1 MDLRLE
7 RFRDRR
13 KALEGPPPPDGRR
26 AMAVTQIRVAR
37 EHVDFLTR
45 VSAVTRLHAGRYL
58 MRIDILRL
66 LVDELIA
73 GSVPAAGIS
82 SFRSLVSAIASHLS
96 AARRLPDRPVAWL
109 ASCLESEAGGRERR
123 PVLDFPRRRP
133 ASPREDSPAAAHES
147 LTVRL
152 STSDLVALDTFRC
165 DVREQSGFILSRSA
179 LFRALVEAFVR
190 SAAANAPVRP
200 GLPPAIATV
209 RAPRG

>member
-1 MDLRLE
+1 
-7 RFRDRR
+7 
-13 KALEGPPPPDGRR
+13 
-26 AMAVTQIRVAR
+26 MAVTQIRVAR

-45 VSAVTRLHAGRYL
+45 VSAVTRLHACRYL
-58 MRIDILRL
+58 MRIDIRRL

-73 GSVPAAGIS
+73 GSVPASGIS
-82 SFRSLVSAIASHLS
+82 SFRSLVSAIASHRS

-109 ASCLESEAGGRERR
+109 ASCLDVESAGSERR

-133 ASPREDSPAAAHES
+133 ASSREDNLAAANES

-190 SAAANAPVRP
+190 SAAASAPGRRA
-200 GLPPAIATV
+200 LPPAAAAV
-209 RAPRG
+209 RAPRS